1 MVLLKVHELSV
12 NKESISFQL
21 DQKLVHLWLLTTRS
35 YFKNIRFDRTLCKR
49 ALIVDVWCLIQQFKA
64 NQKKSN
70 EILKF
75 YSTEMILMNSKCLNE
90 LIPGR

>member
-49 ALIVDVWCLIQQFKA
+49 ALIVDV
-64 NQKKSN
+64 
-70 EILKF
+70 
-75 YSTEMILMNSKCLNE
+75 
-90 LIPGR
+90 